1 MVAYLS
7 EMQSTITNL
16 NKLQLVTIIL
26 GKAAANE
33 QLKEELEGII
43 GGLTEYLNN
52 VKQQATRQRE
62 DYDDLQRE
70 KDTLMEQLHQL
81 EAEKSMMRY
90 EVEEREKLQK
100 RIDDLEKSLG
110 EAQTLNESLR
120 DTQNELSQRPDPEIE
135 AKMKAALKEADKLR
149 LALEEE
155 QRKAQVSYIVLSDS
169 KDDCHTERTSLVLI
183 KMFKNYGNDYV
194 GLFRERQ
201 QKDVICFKYAVSC
214 RK

>member
-155 QRKAQVSYIVLSDS
+155 QRKAQV
-169 KDDCHTERTSLVLI
+169 LI